1 MTELRAKNITVKFDN
16 NDKDRPGFKFAQHEL
31 KGVPIR
37 LGIGPKDLA
46 NGSVEMARRDL
57 MTKEVVPMEGL
68 AQRIADTLDDIQ
80 STMYRKALER
90 RESMTHY
97 VNTWEEFESALD
109 KGGFVMAH
117 WDGTPETEARIKEQ
131 TKATIRCI
139 PLNNKKEDGKCILTG
154 NPSKERVVFA
164 RAY

>member
-1 MTELRAKNITVKFDN
+1 
-16 NDKDRPGFKFAQHEL
+16 
-31 KGVPIR
+31 
-37 LGIGPKDLA
+37 
-46 NGSVEMARRDL
+46 MARRDL
-57 MTKEVVPMEGL
+57 MTKESVPMEGL

-80 STMYRKALER
+80 STMYKRALER
-90 RESMTHY
+90 RDAMTHQ
-97 VNTWEEFESALD
+97 VNTWAEFEAALD